1 MPAVT
6 PVPESFPVATQPP
19 AISQSCA
26 SSSLNSSALFL
37 PTNKQELSW
46 HGRPL
51 HRHAS
56 LSLPGLPSGTGFLRT
71 MGCMRT
77 AGYALVDAGR
87 ARKVAANVN
96 LGLREDTDSGG
107 ENKQLSVL
115 LYANT
120 ERQYRLFGTGSPPR
134 TSTSASGGRDR
145 HSVASRQH

>member
-1 MPAVT
+1 
-6 PVPESFPVATQPP
+6 
-19 AISQSCA
+19 
-26 SSSLNSSALFL
+26 
-37 PTNKQELSW
+37 
-46 HGRPL
+46 
-51 HRHAS
+51 
-56 LSLPGLPSGTGFLRT
+56 
-71 MGCMRT
+71 MRT

-120 ERQYRLFGTGSPPR
+120 ERQYRLLGTGSPGRLPLPVEEEIDTVLLHANTERQYRLLGTGSPPR

-145 HSVASRQH
+145 HSVALRQH